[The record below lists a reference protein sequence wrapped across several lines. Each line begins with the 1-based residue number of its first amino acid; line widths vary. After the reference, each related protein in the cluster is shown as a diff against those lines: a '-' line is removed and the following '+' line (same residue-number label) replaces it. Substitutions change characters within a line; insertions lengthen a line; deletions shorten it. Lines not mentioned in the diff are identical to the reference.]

1 MVEPVFNYD
10 ELSDTLYVTFAPG
23 ESATGIELTEH
34 ILLRLNKAERRA
46 VGITIFE
53 YSVVAQQTEL
63 GPRSFPLTGL
73 AQLPDD
79 RREQVIE
86 LLIQSPVRDI
96 LALSVYT
103 PSIGE
108 AAPIISLLPLSVT
121 ASAA

>member
-34 ILLRLNKAERRA
+34 ILLRLNKAQRRA

-73 AQLPDD
+73 TQLTDD
-79 RREQVIE
+79 LREQVTE
-86 LLIQSPVRDI
+86 LLIQPPVRDI

-103 PSIGE
+103 RSIGE
-108 AAPIISLLPLSVT
+108 AAPIISLHPRSVT

>member
-34 ILLRLNKAERRA
+34 ILLRLNKAQRRA

-73 AQLPDD
+73 TQLTDD
-79 RREQVIE
+79 LREQVTE
-86 LLIQSPVRDI
+86 LLIQPPVRDI

-108 AAPIISLLPLSVT
+108 AAPIISLHPRSVT